1 MFEVLILKS
10 IFMLS
15 QVIASVVFSEGGI
28 GMYFILIALL
38 LALFFVA
45 MAFVK
50 KKKSAE
56 EASRMIRLASES
68 SLIALVSGILA
79 SILGVIQLFDV
90 IESLGDVAPDIFGA
104 GIKVSLLT
112 ATFGLFSF
120 VIARIG
126 ILAFKWSDNTSAA
139 Q

>member
-1 MFEVLILKS
+1 MFGLLILKS

-15 QVIASVVFSEGGI
+15 PIIVSMVFSEGGV

-45 MAFVK
+45 MAFIK
-50 KKKSAE
+50 KKNSAE

-68 SLIALVSGILA
+68 SLIALVSGILL

-90 IESLGDVAPDIFGA
+90 VESLGDVAPHIFAA

-126 ILAFKWSDNTSAA
+126 ILAFKWSNNSSAV

>member
-1 MFEVLILKS
+1 
-10 IFMLS
+10 
-15 QVIASVVFSEGGI
+15 
-28 GMYFILIALL
+28 
-38 LALFFVA
+38 
-45 MAFVK
+45 
-50 KKKSAE
+50 
-56 EASRMIRLASES
+56 MIRVASES
-68 SLIALVSGILA
+68 SVIALVSGILA